1 VLTDGDALLALNLPK
16 LTPSERG
23 EKLALGLGFGEAC

>member
-1 VLTDGDALLALNLPK
+1 MRLIVLTDGDALLALDLPR

-23 EKLALGLGFGEAC
+23 ARALADA